1 LSQPRVSG
9 PVLSGSKEPSETT
22 GDPDKQE
29 ILPGPPDLHNMSGRM
44 PAPVALL
51 LAMSP
56 VFTASLR
63 LKPVSRSPRDFQH
76 PSWLSR
82 CKSVYLDVGSN
93 IGVQVMKLFEPERF
107 PGADILGLFE
117 EKFGHPKDRREKG
130 ERSGICA
137 LGFEPNPIHRAQ
149 LDKVQ
154 RDYQKNGWYV
164 HFYPFA
170 VGGTD
175 SIVNFTVTESSP
187 YEDWGARVVSEP
199 QPKQP
204 TRLTSLAASLVTE
217 QPPQTQQRNVSV
229 IQIDFLNFL
238 NRELP
243 GQAKVKLM
251 KMDIEGSEWST
262 LAELLPANQL
272 CNDHIEEAF
281 IEPHNRGDISTWKGT
296 RTFAT
301 LKKRLA
307 KQSCKRRPT
316 VMSVIDD
323 ESYLHG
329 P

>member
-1 LSQPRVSG
+1 MPSCEVLQKDGLSKEEILDFKQQGYIVLRKAILPELWHEALRAINHRMGQPNHRHEHKRELVKSPNDFKLNWLISVPRVWAAIHSLINSSKAAQPRVSG
-9 PVLSGSKEPSETT
+9 PVLSGSKEPSEAA
-22 GDPDKQE
+22 GDRDKQE

-44 PAPVALL
+44 PVPVALL

-63 LKPVSRSPRDFQH
+63 LKPVSRSPRGFQH
-76 PSWLSR
+76 PSWLSQ

-93 IGVQVMKLFEPERF
+93 IGVQVMKLFEPEWF

-154 RDYQKNGWYV
+154 RDYQKKGWYV

-175 SIVNFTVTESSP
+175 SIVNFTVTESSR
-187 YEDWGARVVSEP
+187 YEDWGARVVPEP

-204 TRLTSLAASLVTE
+204 TMLTSVAASLVTE
-217 QPPQTQQRNVSV
+217 QPPQTQ
-229 IQIDFLNFL
+229 D
-238 NRELP
+238 
-243 GQAKVKLM
+243 
-251 KMDIEGSEWST
+251 
-262 LAELLPANQL
+262 
-272 CNDHIEEAF
+272 
-281 IEPHNRGDISTWKGT
+281 
-296 RTFAT
+296 
-301 LKKRLA
+301 
-307 KQSCKRRPT
+307 
-316 VMSVIDD
+316 
-323 ESYLHG
+323 
-329 P
+329 